1 MLAYRLLATQLFE
14 SPTHGSS
21 VTYAAV
27 AGALALTGFAA
38 CLVPAW
44 RAMRVDPIIALRN
57 E

>member
-1 MLAYRLLATQLFE
+1 
-14 SPTHGSS
+14 

-27 AGALALTGFAA
+27 AGAPALTGFVA

-57 E
+57 EWSRRSRKEAGSWRGLFGTI